1 MTVTTIDPD
10 HRVALI
16 RINKLY
22 RLGMDGASLYQAT
35 RKWWV
40 VDPERGAEWAFALYH
55 GKVKGV
61 FALSTGSLIRSERGA
76 GASMVNG
83 TRRWSECISARTS
96 PITFT
101 KGARDPGPVRE
112 LLNPV
117 CSPAG
122 SRL

>member
-22 RLGMDGASLYQAT
+22 RLGMDSTSLYQAT

-61 FALSTGSLIRSERGA
+61 FSIEHWEPDPERAGRWAFHGERSSEMERTYFGA
-76 GASMVNG
+76 DV
-83 TRRWSECISARTS
+83 SEY
-96 PITFT
+96 FT
-101 KGARDPGPVRE
+101 KGAR
-112 LLNPV
+112 NPV
-117 CSPAG
+117 QYVNC
-122 SRL
+122 